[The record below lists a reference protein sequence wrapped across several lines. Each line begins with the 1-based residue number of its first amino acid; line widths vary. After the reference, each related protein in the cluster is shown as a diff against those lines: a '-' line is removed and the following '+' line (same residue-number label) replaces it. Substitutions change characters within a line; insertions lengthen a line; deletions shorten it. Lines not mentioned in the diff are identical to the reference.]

1 MTGVCKHSRRYIVQA
16 AGLIAALSAAVWGL
30 GLVLGADGIVIPL
43 VVSAVFSLVIECA
56 DALIWRRV
64 AGTSSE
70 SLPSFYTAV
79 SGFRMLLA
87 LAVMF
92 VYWLVEGQESMKMFF
107 FVFAAYYIMLLAHH
121 SIFFAGVSGS
131 IDKLNDVK

>member
-1 MTGVCKHSRRYIVQA
+1 MTGAGKYSRRYIIQTV
-16 AGLIAALSAAVWGL
+16 GLIIAFSVTAWAV
-30 GLVLGADGIVIPL
+30 GLVLGTDGMMIPII
-43 VVSAVFSLVIECA
+43 VSAVFSFVIECA
-56 DALIWRRV
+56 DALVWRRV
-64 AGTSSE
+64 AERSLD
-70 SLPSFYTAV
+70 SLPTFYTAV

-87 LAVMF
+87 LAVML
-92 VYWLVEGQESMKMFF
+92 VYWLVAGQESIRMFF

>member
-30 GLVLGADGIVIPL
+30 GLVLGADGIVTPL
-43 VVSAVFSLVIECA
+43 VVSECA

-64 AGTSSE
+64 AGTSPE

>member
-1 MTGVCKHSRRYIVQA
+1 MNGVCKHSRRYIAQA
-16 AGLIAALSAAVWGL
+16 AGLIAALSAAVWGV
-30 GLVLGADGIVIPL
+30 GLVLGADGIMMPL
-43 VVSAVFSLVIECA
+43 VVSAVFALVIECA

-64 AGTSSE
+64 AAKSPD

-79 SGFRMLLA
+79 SGFRLLMA

-92 VYWLVEGQESMKMFF
+92 VYWLVEGQEGMKMFF